1 MPVCLHCLLTNWESL
16 SLGSKFACWET
27 KDYLFVFLVPDYSET
42 SVWKHV
48 IYSSENLKKSCV
60 FLKLPSSSFKS
71 IAKLKM
77 QSHLTQCCLLPASF
91 ISHGFECLKARLA
104 SAEQLLVVEP
114 LNWPRIDHLLF
125 LSVILL
131 CINTY
136 SSPLDSHQYVTT
148 APDNKGTRIKK
159 KPRQVPLPDPK
170 N

>member
-1 MPVCLHCLLTNWESL
+1 MVPNLPVKKQRILYLYFWFQTIQKRLCESML
-16 SLGSKFACWET
+16 FTLQTISK
-27 KDYLFVFLVPDYSET
+27 
-42 SVWKHV
+42 
-48 IYSSENLKKSCV
+48 NCV

-77 QSHLTQCCLLPASF
+77 QSHLTQCCLLSASF
-91 ISHGFECLKARLA
+91 ISHGFECLKAGLA

-131 CINTY
+131 CTNTY

-148 APDNKGTRIKK
+148 APDNKGRRIKK
-159 KPRQVPLPDPK
+159 KTRQVPLPDPK